1 MRRRHGGG
9 LLVMGGEDPGG
20 SMLFLRRGKG
30 TTRHSLRL
38 RQGKGKGKEDEG
50 KGEKKKKKGML
61 VSNTQ
66 AHCSGAAA
74 LRLPG
79 VTRAGWGGDK
89 EEGWR
94 TRSGNARACVCGRGL

>member
-38 RQGKGKGKEDEG
+38 RQGKGKALHGPPA
-50 KGEKKKKKGML
+50 
-61 VSNTQ
+61 V
-66 AHCSGAAA
+66 AAQHPA
-74 LRLPG
+74 QVMRTSPRPQRARLLLLLPLPPDASI
-79 VTRAGWGGDK
+79 V
-89 EEGWR
+89 
-94 TRSGNARACVCGRGL
+94 

>member
-1 MRRRHGGG
+1 M
-9 LLVMGGEDPGG
+9 
-20 SMLFLRRGKG
+20 
-30 TTRHSLRL
+30 
-38 RQGKGKGKEDEG
+38 KGKGK
-50 KGEKKKKKGML
+50 KKKKKGML